1 MGVIEREG
9 ENRSKRF
16 RCAIERH
23 GVRFERWFHT
33 REEAENAWIT
43 WDKKLI
49 EMFGRRS
56 NKKIEAL
63 NARRAAKAKLTMELE
78 EKKTAIV
85 HCGLIRAC
93 DYPKRCRDHLI
104 CCHYEDCLGVA
115 ATRNWAG
122 WVMG

>member
-9 ENRSKRF
+9 ENRTKRF

-33 REEAENAWIT
+33 REQAENAWIL

-49 EMFGRRS
+49 DMFGRRS

-63 NARRAAKAKLTMELE
+63 NARRCQGETNPGAGG
-78 EKKTAIV
+78 EKNSHGPLWTDK
-85 HCGLIRAC
+85 GLRL
-93 DYPKRCRDHLI
+93 PKEVPGPSYL
-104 CCHYEDCLGVA
+104 LPL
-115 ATRNWAG
+115 
-122 WVMG
+122 